1 MMLPETVRLLL
12 VDDRPDNL
20 LVMSAV
26 VRSAWPEAHI
36 VTASSGKEGVRY
48 AREQTFDGALTDV
61 HMPEMDGIEMCRV
74 LKKDPRTATLPIILI
89 TSHRTTPEA
98 CAEGL
103 LAGADDFICRP
114 IDNTELLARLRVM
127 IRLRRA
133 ENALQASNERLEASV
148 AEKTQQL
155 RASRDELRALYG
167 HASEVRE
174 EERMTVAREVHDDL
188 GQKLTAAIFEVGA
201 LQERF
206 CNVGKDVTKQT
217 ARVVELLQEGLESV
231 RRICLDLR
239 PAVLDEL
246 GMAEAVRW
254 LSRDFQRRFG
264 IRCRAVIQGTEEY
277 VPKGVEIAVFRIV
290 QECLANVARH
300 AEAESADVQLRV
312 EPGKLHLVVRDDGV
326 GLPDG
331 ALTREGSYGIR
342 GMRERVSSM
351 EGTMGVKAANPGT
364 VIEISIPL
372 ASPLRGGR

>member
-1 MMLPETVRLLL
+1 MNYPDTVRLLL

-20 LVMSAV
+20 VVMSAV
-26 VRSAWPEAHI
+26 TRSAWPQAQI
-36 VTASSGKEGVRY
+36 VTASSATEGLRH
-48 AREQTFDGALTDV
+48 AREQTFDGALIDV
-61 HMPEMDGIEMCRV
+61 HMPEMDGIEMVRA
-74 LKKDPRTATLPIILI
+74 LKTDPLTATLPTILI
-89 TSHRTTPEA
+89 TSHRTTSEA

-103 LAGADDFICRP
+103 AAGAEDFICRP
-114 IDNTELLARLRVM
+114 LDNTELVARLRVM
-127 IRLRRA
+127 IRLSRA
-133 ENALQASNERLEASV
+133 ENALRASNERLAASV
-148 AEKTQQL
+148 AEKTQKL
-155 RASRDELRALYG
+155 RASRDELRDLYG

-174 EERMTVAREVHDDL
+174 AERLTVAREVHDDL

-206 CNVGKDVTKQT
+206 CDLGDDATKQG

-254 LSRDFQRRFG
+254 LARDFQRRFG
-264 IRCRAVIQGTEEY
+264 IRCRAVIQGTEVY

-300 AEAESADVQLRV
+300 ADAESADVQLQI

-326 GLPDG
+326 GLPDE
-331 ALTREGSYGIR
+331 ALTRQGSYGIR
-342 GMRERVSSM
+342 GMRERVSAMS
-351 EGTMGVKAANPGT
+351 GTMGVKAANPGT
-364 VIEISIPL
+364 VIEFSIPL
-372 ASPLRGGR
+372 AGPQGGRQ